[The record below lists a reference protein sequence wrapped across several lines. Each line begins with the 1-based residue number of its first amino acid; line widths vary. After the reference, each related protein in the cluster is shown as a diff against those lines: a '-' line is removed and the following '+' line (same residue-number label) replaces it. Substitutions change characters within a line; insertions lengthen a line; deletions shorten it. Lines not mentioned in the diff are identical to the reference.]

1 MTRVRIPQVKI
12 QRFLQMQ
19 VLRFA
24 EKVFTFVLM
33 TRYLWIGAVVLSLLA
48 LREANSS
55 QPPVARTGAPF
66 DNGSCGSCH
75 RGGSPAPT
83 ITLLANGNP
92 VDGTLGYVPGG
103 SPITME
109 VRVNHGSASIGG
121 FELTVATLPTGSPA
135 NDATPANGLT
145 AGRGSTILAATGGRK
160 YLGHQG
166 AQSFSNGT
174 VSWLFTWTP
183 PSSDMGTLRWYVAA
197 NAANGDGTTSGDA
210 TAAVTFDMPV
220 SGSSDLAAQTDEGR
234 LLYWY
239 DPHTQMLMLRGAQV
253 AEIYSLEGRLVLT
266 LRGEGPHPLGHLSG
280 VYLLRLYREGAAPFT
295 VRVWLP

>member
-1 MTRVRIPQVKI
+1 
-12 QRFLQMQ
+12 MQ

-33 TRYLWIGAVVLSLLA
+33 TRYLWIGAVALSLLA

-75 RGGSPAPT
+75 GGGSPAPT
-83 ITLLANGNP
+83 VTLLANGNP
-92 VDGTLGYVPGG
+92 VNGTLGYVPGD
-103 SPITME
+103 SRMVME
-109 VRVNHGSASIGG
+109 VRVNHASASIGG

-145 AGRGSTILAATGGRK
+145 AGHSTTILTAAGGRK

-166 AQSFSNGT
+166 AQSLSNGT

-183 PSSDMGTLRWYVAA
+183 PSSDMGTLRWYVAV

-239 DPHTQMLMLRGAQV
+239 DPYTQTLRLRGAQM

-266 LRGEGPHPLGHLSG
+266 LRGEGPHSLGHLSG